1 VQSRAIVVARLVVLA
16 AGVAVL
22 APSSMRLLAQNAPVG
37 AEWRAY
43 AGTTASTKYSPLDQI
58 NRNNV
63 KGLRI
68 VWRQSATPAEVREG
82 ANAPAPTNYQH
93 TPLMVG
99 GLVYMVTGYGS
110 VAALDAATGKVVWFD
125 TRPRNLGPLPAG
137 NFIWHDDP
145 AQPGLY
151 VITGRAWTS
160 RGVAYWTD
168 GRDARVISVAG
179 QSLLALN
186 AKTGKRYPDFGSGGE
201 VDLTKG
207 YDRPAESFRWGGPPL
222 VVGDVVVVGG
232 IPAAEGRSLPGD
244 IRAYDVRTG
253 ALRWTFHAIPRRG
266 ELGSDTWL
274 NGSLD
279 RAGAGGVW
287 TGMSADE
294 ELGYVYL
301 PTESFA
307 MQPQASDFYGGERPG
322 NSLFED
328 GIVCLDAKTGKLI
341 WHFQFVHHGLWDWD
355 TPAAPTLVD
364 ITVDGRRIK
373 AVAQVTKQ
381 GFVYVFDR
389 VTGKP
394 VWPIEE
400 KPVPQGGVPGE
411 WYSPTQP
418 LPSKPPA
425 YEPGD
430 VTVDELVDFTPEL
443 RQEALKIISQYR
455 YGSRFMPP
463 SVREPGPNGK
473 RGTIQRMG
481 TVSTTWNGAG
491 FDPDTGILYV
501 PSVQNPGIIEMVKP
515 NDGKNEWILNPLGL
529 SYGPY
534 LQGPR
539 GLPTPFK
546 PPYGRLTAIDLN
558 KGTILWAVANGNGP
572 RDHPAL
578 KHLKLP
584 PLGQGGRASPL
595 VTKTMLFFGEGG
607 NDGVA
612 GLPPG
617 GGGKMFRAYDKA
629 SGKVLWEMELP
640 AGTTGAPMTYML
652 NGKQYIV
659 VATGWKDTPGELI
672 ALALP

>member
-1 VQSRAIVVARLVVLA
+1 MQSRAIIVSRLVALA
-16 AGVAVL
+16 AGLALL
-22 APSSMRLLAQNAPVG
+22 APSGMRSFAQGTAAG

-58 NRNNV
+58 NRNTVRN
-63 KGLRI
+63 LRI
-68 VWRQSATPAEVREG
+68 AWRQSVTPVEVREG

-99 GLVYMVTGYGS
+99 GLVYMITGYGS

-145 AQPGLY
+145 TQPGLY
-151 VITGRAWTS
+151 IISGRGWTS

-168 GRDARVISVAG
+168 GGDARVISVVG

-186 AKTGKRYPDFGSGGE
+186 AKTGKRYADFGNGGE

-207 YDRPAESFRWGGPPL
+207 YDRPVETFRWGGPPL

-232 IPAAEGRSLPGD
+232 IPGGAGQSLPGD
-244 IRAYDVRTG
+244 VRAFDVRTG
-253 ALRWTFHAIPRRG
+253 ALRWTFHAIPRPG
-266 ELGSDTWL
+266 EFGNDTWP
-274 NGSLD
+274 NGSWE

-287 TGMSADE
+287 TAMSADE

-301 PTESFA
+301 PTESTA
-307 MQPQASDFYGGERPG
+307 TQPQAADFYGGARPAT
-322 NSLFED
+322 SLFEN
-328 GIVCLDAKTGKLI
+328 GIVCLDAKTGKRI
-341 WHFQFVHHGLWDWD
+341 WHFQFVHHGLYDWD

-364 ITVDGRRIK
+364 ITVDGRRVK

-381 GFVYVFDR
+381 GFVFVFDR
-389 VTGKP
+389 VTGVP

-418 LPSKPPA
+418 YPSKPPA

-463 SVREPGPNGK
+463 SVRDSDPGST

-481 TVSTTWNGAG
+481 TISTTWNGAG

-501 PSVQNPGIIEMVKP
+501 PSVQDPGIIEMVKA

-572 RDHPAL
+572 RDHPAI

-595 VTKTMLFFGEGG
+595 VTKTMVFLGEGG

-640 AGTTGAPMTYML
+640 GGTTGAPMTYML